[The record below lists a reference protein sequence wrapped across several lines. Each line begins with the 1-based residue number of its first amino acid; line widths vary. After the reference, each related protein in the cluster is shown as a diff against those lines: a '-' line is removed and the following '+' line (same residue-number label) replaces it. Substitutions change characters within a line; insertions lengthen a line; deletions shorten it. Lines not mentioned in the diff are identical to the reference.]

1 MEGYEQAPGRRRAD
15 TSERPDGQRAGRDI
29 LGVLQ
34 PEEIPESGVWVEP
47 PAPAPVHEP
56 RMAAPVGASTSVD
69 FPPKRG
75 PRRLLGAAFLMSL
88 AATGL
93 AAYAVSVN
101 SNKLTISIAATMG
114 VLVLLTWA
122 IRAGTPI
129 THLSVQGGQLDIR
142 CGGRHLKFDLSS
154 RYTAI
159 EVHGTP
165 GRPGWSVVF
174 GPESAEPF
182 VVDSSIVDATMFM
195 EVLRRYRPE

>member
-15 TSERPDGQRAGRDI
+15 TPARPDGQRAGRDI

-34 PEEIPESGVWVEP
+34 PEEMPQPAVWVDP
-47 PAPAPVHEP
+47 PTPAPVHPE
-56 RMAAPVGASTSVD
+56 RMAAQVGASTSVD

-75 PRRLLGAAFLMSL
+75 VRRLLGAAFLMVL
-88 AATGL
+88 TATGG

-101 SNKLTISIAATMG
+101 SNKLTISVAVTMG
-114 VLVLLTWA
+114 VLLLLTWA
-122 IRAGTPI
+122 IRAGTPL

-142 CGGRHLKFDLSS
+142 SGGRHLKFDLSS

-159 EVHGTP
+159 EVNGAP
-165 GRPGWSVVF
+165 GRPGWKVVF

-182 VVDSSIVDATMFM
+182 VVDSSIVDAAHFM
-195 EVLRRYRPE
+195 EVLRLYRKE